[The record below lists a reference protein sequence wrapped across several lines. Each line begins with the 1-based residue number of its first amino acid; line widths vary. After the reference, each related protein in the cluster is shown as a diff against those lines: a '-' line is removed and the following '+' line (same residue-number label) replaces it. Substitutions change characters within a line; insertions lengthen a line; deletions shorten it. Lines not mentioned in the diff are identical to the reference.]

1 MKARQPG
8 TRAQAGEPSAEL
20 APRVL
25 TDRDGPVGI
34 VQLNRPEKLN
44 AFAGDMRDAIA
55 DAVEALGAEV
65 DVRALVITG
74 AGRGFCAGADVNY
87 LRELVEQGN
96 ERDFEKL
103 LRAGERV
110 VTAIRGLEKPVL
122 AAINGPAAGGGAN
135 LALACD
141 LRIMADT
148 ASIGQTFSRIGLHPD
163 WGGTYFLPRLV
174 GVSRA
179 LDLMWSGRM
188 VGAEEALAM
197 GLVNRVVPA
206 GRLWEEALA
215 WAKELAAAP
224 PLAVARAKHA
234 IHRSLNEDLET
245 MLAVELENQMACFR
259 SRDVAQGL
267 AAFREK
273 RPPRFEGE

>member
-1 MKARQPG
+1 MGNDVTERPG
-8 TRAQAGEPSAEL
+8 TGSSGATG
-20 APRVL
+20 RVV
-25 TDRDGPVGI
+25 TERDGAIGI
-34 VQLNRPEKLN
+34 VRLDRPEKLN

-55 DAVEALGAEV
+55 DAVEGLGA
-65 DVRALVITG
+65 DPAVRALILTG
-74 AGRGFCAGADVNY
+74 AGRGFCAGADVDY
-87 LRELVEQGN
+87 LRELVESRN
-96 ERDFEKL
+96 EHDFEKL

-110 VTAIRGLEKPVL
+110 VKAIRGLDRPVL

-148 ASIGQTFSRIGLHPD
+148 ASIGQTFARIGLHPD

-174 GVSRA
+174 GDSQA

-206 GRLWEEALA
+206 DRLWDEALA
-215 WAKELAAAP
+215 WARELATAP
-224 PLAVARAKHA
+224 PLVVARVKRAVY
-234 IHRSLNEDLET
+234 RSCDEDLET
-245 MLAVELENQMACFR
+245 MLAVELASQLVCFR
-259 SRDVAQGL
+259 SSDVRRGL
-267 AAFREK
+267 AAFRAKK
-273 RPPRFEGE
+273 RANYEGE